1 MIRKRM
7 ILPEHIVKCGCNEGI
22 GGDGM
27 ALAVVREGGEGF
39 EGDVG
44 RLGGYGRR
52 TVILRSGQR
61 KGRA

>member
-7 ILPEHIVKCGCNEGI
+7 FLPEHIVKCGCSEGI

-27 ALAVVREGGEGF
+27 ALAVVGEGGNGMALAVVGEGGNGG

-44 RLGGYGRR
+44 R
-52 TVILRSGQR
+52 SG
-61 KGRA
+61 

>member
-7 ILPEHIVKCGCNEGI
+7 FLPEHIVKCGCSEGI

-27 ALAVVREGGEGF
+27 ALAVVREGGNGG

-44 RLGGYGRR
+44 RLGG
-52 TVILRSGQR
+52 
-61 KGRA
+61 